1 MVIEYEPIG
10 VIHSPFAVASGMP
23 RNPAA
28 ARDVTG
34 TVEVDPQYASGLKDL
49 EGFSHIFLLFHCHR
63 SDGYELV
70 FAPPGETAEHGVFAT
85 RSPRRPNA
93 IGLTLVRLDRIEGN
107 RLEVRDL
114 DIVDGTPLLDIKPYL
129 PSIDTADA
137 VRTGWLDPTATPDEP
152 DAGGQ
157 EQGSG

>member
-1 MVIEYEPIG
+1 MIEYESIG
-10 VIHSPFAVASGMP
+10 VIHSPFAAASGMP

-28 ARDVTG
+28 ARDVVG
-34 TVEVDPQYASGLKDL
+34 TAELDPRYAAGLQDL
-49 EGFSHIFLLFHCHR
+49 GGFSHILLLFHCHR

-70 FAPPGETAEHGVFAT
+70 FTPPGDTGERGVFAT

-93 IGLTLVRLDRIEGN
+93 IGLTLVRLDRVDGN

-129 PSIDTADA
+129 PSVDVAAA
-137 VRTGWLDPTATPDEP
+137 VRTGWLGPDAAPGEP
-152 DAGGQ
+152 DAGDKKG
-157 EQGSG
+157 